1 MAVAT
6 ESDFVSSDILDEP
19 LHWQDENTDLQDTVT
34 RVVVFGRKGCG
45 LTRNMMAGLS
55 NNRIPFVF
63 HSIDSKEG
71 SAHLDRRMKETGN
84 SRSSY
89 VLPIIYFNCELMYSL
104 QVITVVL
111 KYKNF

>member
-1 MAVAT
+1 
-6 ESDFVSSDILDEP
+6 
-19 LHWQDENTDLQDTVT
+19 
-34 RVVVFGRKGCG
+34 
-45 LTRNMMAGLS
+45 MMAGLS

-63 HSIDSKEG
+63 QSIDSKEG

-89 VLPIIYFNCELMYSL
+89 MLPVVYFNGELMYSP
-104 QVITVVL
+104 QVATVVL

>member
-1 MAVAT
+1 
-6 ESDFVSSDILDEP
+6 
-19 LHWQDENTDLQDTVT
+19 
-34 RVVVFGRKGCG
+34 
-45 LTRNMMAGLS
+45 MAGLS

-63 HSIDSKEG
+63 QSIDNKEG

-89 VLPIIYFNCELMYSL
+89 VLPVVYFNGELMYSP
-104 QVITVVL
+104 QVTAVVL